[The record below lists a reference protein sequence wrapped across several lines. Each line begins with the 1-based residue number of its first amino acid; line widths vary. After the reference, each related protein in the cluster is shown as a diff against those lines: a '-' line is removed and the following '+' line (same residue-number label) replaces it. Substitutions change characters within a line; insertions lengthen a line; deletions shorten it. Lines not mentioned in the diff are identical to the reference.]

1 MPQDCAAIAVRG
13 SVINEDIGELT
24 RESPIPNATTFF
36 PGPAVQQIGYAT
48 TDCAEAVRRY
58 REHYGVREFL
68 LLPNTESTIS
78 PGRTA
83 VINVALAFVNGT
95 MIELIEPVSGADA
108 IYRDVLPQSGFAVRH
123 HHLGYAMFSEAEWQA
138 KQAEIERQKIP
149 VVLSG
154 EAPGV
159 MRYQY
164 IDLREDVGHY
174 VEYLY
179 YLGRGGQEMLSAI
192 PHNH

>member
-1 MPQDCAAIAVRG
+1 M
-13 SVINEDIGELT
+13 LK
-24 RESPIPNATTFF
+24 ATTLF
-36 PGPAVQQIGYAT
+36 PGVAVQQIGYAT
-48 TDCAEAVRRY
+48 TDCKEAVKRY
-58 REHYGVREFL
+58 GERYGVGNFL

-83 VINVALAFVNGT
+83 TINVALAFVNGT
-95 MIELIEPVSGADA
+95 MIELIEPAGGADT
-108 IYRDVLPQSGFAVRH
+108 IYREVLPTSGFAVRH
-123 HHLGYAMFSEAEWQA
+123 HHLGYAMFNESEWDA
-138 KQAEIERQKIP
+138 KQEEIRRQKIA

-164 IDLREDVGHY
+164 IDVREDIGHY

-179 YLGRGGQEMLSAI
+179 YLGQGGQELLKAI
-192 PHNH
+192 PHNS

>member
-1 MPQDCAAIAVRG
+1 M
-13 SVINEDIGELT
+13 LK
-24 RESPIPNATTFF
+24 ATTLF
-36 PGPAVQQIGYAT
+36 PGAAVQQIGYAT
-48 TDCAEAVRRY
+48 TDCKEAVKRY
-58 REHYGVREFL
+58 GERYNVGNFL

-83 VINVALAFVNGT
+83 TINVALAFVKGT
-95 MIELIEPVSGADA
+95 MIELIEPAGGADT
-108 IYRDVLPQSGFAVRH
+108 IYREVLPTSGFAVRH
-123 HHLGYAMFSEAEWQA
+123 HHLGYGMFNEAEWDS
-138 KQAEIERQKIP
+138 KQQEIERQKIS

-164 IDLREDVGHY
+164 IDVRADIGHY

-179 YLGRGGQEMLSAI
+179 YLGQGGQELLKAI
-192 PHNH
+192 PRNS